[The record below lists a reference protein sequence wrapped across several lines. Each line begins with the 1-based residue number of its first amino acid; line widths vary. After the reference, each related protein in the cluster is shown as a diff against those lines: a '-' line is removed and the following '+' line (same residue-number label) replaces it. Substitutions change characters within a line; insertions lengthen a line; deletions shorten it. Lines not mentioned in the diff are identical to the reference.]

1 MKFLNTRIFVCTQTM
16 DMRKQF
22 DGLAAAA
29 QEIVREDP
37 LSGALFVFGNKRG
50 NRLKVLWWDKT
61 GYALLSKRL
70 HRAVFRLPSAMSPE
84 DAHVQVDALELQKIL
99 EGISLP
105 PKKRRTRY

>member
-22 DGLAAAA
+22 DGLAAAV

-50 NRLKVLWWDKT
+50 NRLKVL
-61 GYALLSKRL
+61 
-70 HRAVFRLPSAMSPE
+70 
-84 DAHVQVDALELQKIL
+84 
-99 EGISLP
+99 
-105 PKKRRTRY
+105 